1 MEKNSNQLIP
11 IYRFEPKTRLYCGT
25 DVAQYIN
32 GKPNLPPDT
41 TLIKPNTPPPN
52 YVCVWDAK
60 KEQWTHERREKYN
73 LSNYEVFY
81 GIYHRYDTKTFNTPT
96 IFPTEK
102 YLYLGDPNV
111 QALFAFYG
119 RLNGF
124 ERYSTPF
131 SGTMVLYNR
140 LRFLNQRLSELYNGY
155 PDLSNPHSI
164 TEQFW
169 PSSPTDDFNR
179 RYEEIIYQMKRVIDI
194 LIMVAYIGEALQGKL
209 ADAKFEIK
217 FQSIGQLLHCSE
229 SNLTKSIKKT
239 LAFAHFTDFY
249 TWLNAAHNGFKHEIL
264 CEYSNLEVH
273 THPFIDLTKI
283 QTGKTLE
290 NLGIYRCNFDFIVNA
305 FRDVLSEVILGEPQ
319 ASVFV
324 IHRTKAPL
332 PCNLTAEELILK
344 RYPDRIPSQAKPLK

>member
-1 MEKNSNQLIP
+1 MEKNSNQLIH
-11 IYRFEPKTRLYCGT
+11 IYSFEPETGLYCGEH
-25 DVAQYIN
+25 VAQYID
-32 GKPNLPPDT
+32 GEPVVPPDAT
-41 TLIKPNTPPPN
+41 TVAPTPEPSGYIN
-52 YVCVWDAK
+52 VWDSI
-60 KEQWTHERREKYN
+60 KEQWTHEKRDKYN
-73 LSNYEVFY
+73 LSTYEYFY
-81 GIYHRYDTKTFNTPT
+81 GIYYRYDTKTFNNPT

-102 YLYLGDPNV
+102 YLDAGDSNV

-119 RLNGF
+119 RLKGF
-124 ERYSTPF
+124 KRYSTPF

-140 LRFLNQRLSELYNGY
+140 LRFLNQRLSELYNDY
-155 PDLSNPHSI
+155 PDLSNPQSI
-164 TEQFW
+164 TGRSW

-209 ADAKFEIK
+209 ADSKFEIK

-239 LAFAHFTDFY
+239 LAFDHFTDFY

-264 CEYSNLEVH
+264 CEYSSQEVH

-283 QTGKTLE
+283 QTGKTLQ
-290 NLGIYRCNFDFIVNA
+290 NLGVYRCNFDFIVNA
-305 FRDVLSEVILGEPQ
+305 FRDVLSEVILDEPQ

-324 IHRTKAPL
+324 IHRTNAPL
-332 PCNLTAEELILK
+332 PCSLTAEELILK
-344 RYPDRIPSQAKPLK
+344 RYPDRIPSQAKSLL